1 MADAY
6 GGLAGKAGV
15 CLATLGPGTTN
26 LVMGVTDATMDRA
39 PVDYSE
45 NQELTKRLGK
55 IEVAI

>member
-15 CLATLGPGTTN
+15 CLATLGPGAN
-26 LVMGVTDATMDRA
+26 LVTGMTDATMDRA

-45 NQELTKRLGK
+45 NQKLTKRLSK
-55 IEVAI
+55 IEVAV

>member
-1 MADAY
+1 MADAH
-6 GGLAGKAGV
+6 GGLTGKAGL
-15 CLATLGPGTTN
+15 CRATLGPGATN
-26 LVMGVTDATMDRA
+26 LVTGVTDATMDRA